1 MDDSKEG
8 GSAPALQGLGNYK
21 GVMLCNRPPDDL
33 SKKYGGEGGAQPPF
47 KSTIAAATG
56 EQLGLQPA
64 KQLNK
69 PTHEVKKC
77 GPSAA
82 LRRHCQWIKELQ
94 QQVQHDN
101 KQAEDDT
108 VGEVQRK
115 AKMQEVFKTQ
125 RDAIR
130 QIKADR
136 DSGIRSSIDPGEV
149 EAIMRPPAKKATAA
163 AAAASGVAR
172 KPLWAMTDT
181 ERAGCEDDE
190 ADALIQFAEGLD
202 FDKYMD
208 DMEFKQCLQ
217 VVHDRAR
224 KLQREQDAFKDSLVR
239 EFNGANE
246 DEEGRSNYGGDFTGA
261 GRSGD
266 SGGRRHRSAGD
277 DRADWDGSTAC
288 GDDQQ
293 SVARS
298 VHSAAELA
306 LQQNPQ
312 LKAVHSKG
320 SVQKL
325 IEKAQGQPPA
335 IPEES

>member
-1 MDDSKEG
+1 MDNSKEG

-33 SKKYGGEGGAQPPF
+33 SKKYGGEGGAQPAF
-47 KSTIAAATG
+47 KSTIAAGAS

-69 PTHEVKKC
+69 PVHEVKKC

-94 QQVQHDN
+94 QQVQHDH
-101 KQAEDDT
+101 KQAEDDSE
-108 VGEVQRK
+108 GQEQRK
-115 AKMQEVFKTQ
+115 AKMAEVFKQQ

-130 QIKADR
+130 QIKSQR
-136 DSGIRSSIDPGEV
+136 DRSSIDPGEV
-149 EAIMRPPAKKATAA
+149 EAILRPPAKKAPAAATAA
-163 AAAASGVAR
+163 SSSAR

-208 DMEFKQCLQ
+208 DLEFKQCLQ

-239 EFNGANE
+239 EFNTANE
-246 DEEGRSNYGGDFTGA
+246 DEEGRSNYGGDFTAPG

-266 SGGRRHRSAGD
+266 TGGRRNRSTGD
-277 DRADWDGSTAC
+277 DRPDWEGSTAC

-298 VHSAAELA
+298 VRSAAELA
-306 LQQNPQ
+306 LEHNPQ

-325 IEKAQGQPPA
+325 IEKAQGQPPS